1 MIDVYI
7 ELFNIIFETGIIPDS
22 WLVDY
27 IKPIYKNKG
36 DKLDPKNFR
45 PITIL
50 SCISKLFMAILN
62 ERLNKL
68 SDDFLILC
76 YNQTG
81 FRKGYSTIDNLFI
94 VHSFFEILK
103 KKKMYCCFIDFE
115 KAFDKVW

>member
-22 WLVDY
+22 WLVGY

-50 SCISKLFMAILN
+50 IM
-62 ERLNKL
+62 
-68 SDDFLILC
+68 
-76 YNQTG
+76 G
-81 FRKGYSTIDNLFI
+81 
-94 VHSFFEILK
+94 
-103 KKKMYCCFIDFE
+103 
-115 KAFDKVW
+115 